1 MIAAI
6 TGGEQASKRPAEG
19 KQTGN
24 QEEKKKRGNGLSS
37 PIYEQCTKSSV
48 FWAANDMHRPGGGG
62 RCSSNTTCHISQP
75 RQLHNRERCT
85 LIMKSFACLLLSNES
100 TDLYGAYRT
109 YAPDPAFLIFF
120 LEEVLDEEKQ
130 GERKTVKKKKNE
142 CEEGKRQSGED
153 GK

>member
-1 MIAAI
+1 
-6 TGGEQASKRPAEG
+6 
-19 KQTGN
+19 
-24 QEEKKKRGNGLSS
+24 
-37 PIYEQCTKSSV
+37 
-48 FWAANDMHRPGGGG
+48 
-62 RCSSNTTCHISQP
+62 
-75 RQLHNRERCT
+75 
-85 LIMKSFACLLLSNES
+85 MKSFACLLLSNES